1 MRGSFSREISAVRS
15 ATVLSGLVRCP
26 ATVRVSGM
34 SNLIA
39 RPYND
44 FSEKFDQDG
53 GQWTRTVHA
62 LIR

>member
-1 MRGSFSREISAVRS
+1 MRGSFSREISAV
-15 ATVLSGLVRCP
+15 GLVRCL

-44 FSEKFDQDG
+44 FIEKLARTEDSGLELF
-53 GQWTRTVHA
+53 TRK
-62 LIR
+62 